1 MENTDFDTAVEF
13 FAAGRKYLNN
23 WDVDFKLMLRLCS
36 EEAKACFITGDYD
49 TMNVHINEIMSKD
62 IPITDKFKAYETKIL
77 YQQEALQNYQ
87 ESLDICI
94 DVRKQ
99 LGMQVLENKH
109 QSTLKIIYEFIKVNR
124 ALGKKTVE
132 ELANL
137 PNLTDER
144 LLMGQRMLCLMGNA
158 SFSVSVHE
166 CSSQPYLSAYM
177 SFSDNLTPF
186 YESRFNPHCFR
197 SFHASRLEKRSSMA

>member
-1 MENTDFDTAVEF
+1 MKAMENTDFDTAVEF
-13 FAAGRKYLNN
+13 FAAGRKYLGYG

-36 EEAKACFITGDYD
+36 EEAKACFIKGDYD
-49 TMNVHINEIMSKD
+49 TMNAHINEIMSKD

-99 LGMQVLENKH
+99 LGMKVPENKP
-109 QSTLKIIYEFIKVNR
+109 QSTLMIIYEYIKTNR
-124 ALGKKTVE
+124 ALGKKTAE
-132 ELANL
+132 ELVGSL
-137 PNLTDER
+137 PNLPDQKVM
-144 LLMGQRMLCLMGNA
+144 MGQRMLGLMGNA

-177 SFSDNLTPF
+177 SFSYMSHIFLLLKL
-186 YESRFNPHCFR
+186 SRFNLHCFR
-197 SFHASRLEKRSSMA
+197 S